1 MLQLLKDKGL
11 LPELTHSVDD
21 IVFPLDLELQGPA
34 AMVASTLRQKGRSVD
49 LILENKRLKW

>member
-1 MLQLLKDKGL
+1 M
-11 LPELTHSVDD
+11 LTHMVDD

-49 LILENKRLKW
+49 LVLENKRLKW